1 MEKEVWKNILSSIK
15 DIIMIDTYE
24 ISNLGNVRNIKTD
37 KIILTNSIRSGYK
50 SFTVHVKNKTYA
62 YKVHRLVAQAFIPN
76 DDPKKKF
83 VNHIDGNKLNNKVT
97 NLEWVTP
104 SENVQHAIDTKLIKV
119 TERRVIKLDPKT
131 GKEIETYK
139 SAKIAGEENGL
150 ADNTGIV
157 KCCKGVNKT
166 SGGFGWKYADENKNE
181 QTDVDLKDYKQ
192 IKEFPKYYIS
202 KEGKVYSQP
211 YKKFLKFQDNN
222 DGYPHVQLTHNGTKR
237 DYLVHRLV
245 AELFVDNPKPDVK
258 DQVNHIDGNR
268 KNFHY
273 NNLEWVTNSE
283 NNKHKHTI
291 LKKVKT
297 ES

>member
-1 MEKEVWKNILSSIK
+1 MEKEVWKKVSSIIK
-15 DIIMIDTYE
+15 ELPDCYE
-24 ISNLGNVRNIKTD
+24 ISNLGNLKNIVTG
-37 KIILTNSIRSGYK
+37 KILSTSGLRSGYK
-50 SFTVHVKNKTYA
+50 SFRFTAKDKTEQNNKI
-62 YKVHRLVAQAFIPN
+62 HRLVALAFIPN

-83 VNHIDGNKLNNKVT
+83 VNHIDGDKLNNKVT

-157 KCCKGVNKT
+157 KCCKGINKT

-222 DGYPHVQLTHNGTKR
+222 DGYPHVQLTHKGTKR

-245 AELFVDNPKPDVK
+245 AELFVDNPDSKLK
-258 DQVNHIDGNR
+258 NQVNHIDGNR